1 MRLQQYLARSG
12 VTSRRKAEDLIRAG
26 RVSIND
32 QVAEIGATVG
42 ENDTVR
48 LDGERVRLP
57 QKIVVIALNKPKGY
71 TTTHEDAHAEKLV
84 YELVP
89 EHPGLHSVGRLD
101 KDTEGLLLL
110 TNDGELTAFL
120 SHPRNQ
126 VPKLYR
132 VWSKRGR
139 LSQEDCEKLDAGVM
153 LGDGLAKA
161 VEAQPVKGGAK
172 LVLTEGRK
180 REVRRMLG
188 RVGHPVERLVRL
200 AVGPIE
206 LGELGAGEW
215 RYLSPEEVRLLRS
228 NPALPELKKGSGGRA
243 PGAGKR
249 EPEAGV
255 QSRSRTHK
263 TDAQKTPLGR
273 DTSKSPREKQARAE
287 FTSKWGKSSGAE
299 TVSGRGNSRDEAQ
312 GWGGSQDRRPSGS
325 SKSGEARGPKS
336 EHPSGARNPRGEKPA
351 FGKELARGQRRPA
364 RPADENPRSG
374 REDRRTSPKRESRT
388 VESSREHLRGGER
401 SGTDQRGADRRAH
414 RRTRRTD
421 KK

>member
-12 VTSRRKAEDLIRAG
+12 ITSRRKAEDLIRAG

-32 QVAEIGATVG
+32 HVAEIGATVG
-42 ENDTVR
+42 ENDVVR

-57 QKIVVIALNKPKGY
+57 QKTVVIALNKPRGY
-71 TTTHEDAHAEKLV
+71 TTTHEDSHAEKLV

-132 VWSKRGR
+132 AWSKRGR
-139 LSQEDCEKLDAGVM
+139 LSEEDCKQLEAGVM

-161 VEAQPVKGGAK
+161 VEAQPVKEGVK
-172 LVLTEGRK
+172 LVLTEGHK

-200 AVGPIE
+200 AVGPME
-206 LGELGAGEW
+206 LGELGGGEW

-228 NPALPELKKGSGGRA
+228 NPAMPSLKKGARGREPGVGEKQRAGGRGQRA
-243 PGAGKR
+243 D
-249 EPEAGV
+249 
-255 QSRSRTHK
+255 RSGRHRS
-263 TDAQKTPLGR
+263 DRQKTASGR
-273 DTSKSPREKQARAE
+273 DFAGSPREENRSPAVNEGGEPAPNSPPAGENPTPQKARLEGVILRVRLEPPADLGIRLRRTSVLQAP
-287 FTSKWGKSSGAE
+287 
-299 TVSGRGNSRDEAQ
+299 VSPEKTLEAPSPRLGRGKLEA
-312 GWGGSQDRRPSGS
+312 
-325 SKSGEARGPKS
+325 K
-336 EHPSGARNPRGEKPA
+336 
-351 FGKELARGQRRPA
+351 
-364 RPADENPRSG
+364 NPRS
-374 REDRRTSPKRESRT
+374 
-388 VESSREHLRGGER
+388 ER
-401 SGTDQRGADRRAH
+401 SLLEMSVVRSGNRA
-414 RRTRRTD
+414 RVLVQPAKRAARCRQSNPVP
-421 KK
+421 